1 MIPCERYA
9 HFTLV
14 RDASLFA
21 VAAVMFMIGFSF
33 EPALAL
39 DLAATIALI
48 FAVVQIVRYILLTED
63 RFRRSE
69 VWQSLRPDERPAGAH
84 GLRVAFDAMQ
94 NLMLRFAKTA
104 AGASVMLYGSGLLLS
119 LTVGFDGL

>member
-14 RDASLFA
+14 RDASLFG

-39 DLAATIALI
+39 DLAATIALV
-48 FAVVQIVRYILLTED
+48 FAIVQIVRFMRLTED
-63 RFRRSE
+63 SFRRGE
-69 VWQSLRPDERPAGAH
+69 VWQSLRPDERPAGAN
-84 GLRVAFDAMQ
+84 GIRVAFDAMQ

-104 AGASVMLYGSGLLLS
+104 AGAAIMLYGSGLLLS
-119 LTVGFDGL
+119 LTFGFEGI

>member
-14 RDASLFA
+14 RDASLFG

-39 DLAATIALI
+39 DLAATVALI
-48 FAVVQIVRYILLTED
+48 FAVVQIVRVTLLTED
-63 RFRRSE
+63 RFRHGE
-69 VWQSLRPDERPAGAH
+69 VWQSLRPDERPAGPQ
-84 GLRVAFDAMQ
+84 GIRVALDAMQ

-119 LTVGFDGL
+119 LTFGFEGL

>member
-33 EPALAL
+33 EPALAF
-39 DLAATIALI
+39 DLAATVALV
-48 FAVVQIVRYILLTED
+48 FAVLQIVRVSRLTED
-63 RFRRSE
+63 RFRHSE
-69 VWQSLRPDERPAGAH
+69 VWQALRPDERPAGDNGIRIAC
-84 GLRVAFDAMQ
+84 DAMQ
-94 NLMLRFAKTA
+94 NMMLRFAKTA
-104 AGASVMLYGSGLLLS
+104 AGTSVMLYGAGLLLS
-119 LTVGFDGL
+119 LTIGFDGL

>member
-14 RDASLFA
+14 RDASLFG

-48 FAVVQIVRYILLTED
+48 FAVVQIVRFILLTED
-63 RFRRSE
+63 RFRHGE
-69 VWQSLRPDERPAGAH
+69 VWRSLRPDERPAGVH
-84 GLRVAFDAMQ
+84 GIQVALNAMQ
-94 NLMLRFAKTA
+94 TLMLRFAKKA
-104 AGASVMLYGSGLLLS
+104 AGTAVMLYGSGLLLS
-119 LTVGFDGL
+119 LTFGFDGI